1 MTFIKVIQILFL
13 TIALILPA
21 TASIKNPPHPH
32 GRVVAQ
38 NEAYWL
44 AINIYHEAGN
54 QSKAG
59 KMAVG
64 IITLNRVNHAR
75 YPNTVE
81 RVVKERKQFSWY
93 NKRVVPKPKHEKA
106 WQESMYVAHLLLT
119 NRAKTDIMY
128 KLKDAT
134 HYHATYV
141 KPSWSKS
148 LVKVAQIGDH
158 VFYRMKN

>member
-1 MTFIKVIQILFL
+1 MTFTKVIQILFL
-13 TIALILPA
+13 TLALTLPV
-21 TASIKNPPHPH
+21 TASIQNPPISKI
-32 GRVVAQ
+32 VSQ
-38 NEAYWL
+38 SEAYWL

-64 IITLNRVNHAR
+64 IVTLNRVKHAR

-93 NKRVVPKPKHEKA
+93 NKRVVPKPKHKKA
-106 WQESMYVAHLLLT
+106 WQESLYVAHLLLT
-119 NRAKTDIMY
+119 DRAKADIID
-128 KLKDAT
+128 KLRDAT

-141 KPSWSKS
+141 KPNWSKS
-148 LVKVAQIGDH
+148 LVRVAQIGDH
-158 VFYRMKN
+158 VFYRMKH